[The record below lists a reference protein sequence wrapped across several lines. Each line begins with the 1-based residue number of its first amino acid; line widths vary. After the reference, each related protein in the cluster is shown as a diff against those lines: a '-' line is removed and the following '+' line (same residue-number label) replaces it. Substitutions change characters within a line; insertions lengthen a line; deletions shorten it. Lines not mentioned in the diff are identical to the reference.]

1 MGLISR
7 HSIDA
12 VVEANDIVEV
22 VSSYVMLDKK
32 SALNHFGLCPFHE
45 EKTPSFSV
53 SPGKQIFYCF
63 GCQKGGNVIKFIQEI
78 EHLSY
83 PEAIRFLAER
93 AGVAIEETEDDEWKE
108 RYSKRQKAYEALN
121 EAAGFYY
128 QSLESDPGREARDYL
143 ARRGVDRRLY
153 RRYGLGYAP
162 SKGDSLYRHLR
173 AKGIPDEAMLD
184 AGLILPSQRQ
194 DDSYYDFFRHRVMF
208 PIIDTAGRVLAFGG
222 RAMVNK
228 GPKYINTSETLVYH
242 KGRHLFGMP
251 QAAKSESHAFLLVE
265 GYMDVLALAR
275 AGITSAVAPL
285 GTALTAYQ
293 AKLIGRYKEAVSIL
307 MDSDRAGIEA
317 ALRAGERLDE
327 AGIRSR
333 YILLKGAKDPDD
345 YLQLFGRERLLAA
358 LDETYDR
365 TGYRLALLKQ
375 QTEDSIGVPK
385 RDYRDKALDL
395 LAQEPDST
403 RRELYGGHL
412 AKALHISRRAVT
424 EEIERRRNLLQKEEG
439 TASGQEE
446 VRLVKGVKAKDPSM
460 PTVLELTLLVMLA
473 NNNRLVD
480 LGPNLQKEL
489 PEGYALNDEVR
500 ELLMSDALLSGITE
514 SDFNGTF
521 AKGIAAQSIRDA
533 GDGILTAAS
542 LHTIVDNILVH
553 DEKEDE
559 PGKNQENDNDPDR
572 VHSAIQQQFHAI
584 EESRLSPEAER
595 RVYQQKLSEQ
605 RLVNWRREASRL
617 NEMAREL
624 ELEGQDEDAGEYYAR
639 AATLTTAAFAYRMML
654 RGEERL

>member
-121 EAAGFYY
+121 EAAGF
-128 QSLESDPGREARDYL
+128 
-143 ARRGVDRRLY
+143 

-412 AKALHISRRAVT
+412 AKELHISRRAVT

-572 VHSAIQQQFHAI
+572 
-584 EESRLSPEAER
+584 
-595 RVYQQKLSEQ
+595 
-605 RLVNWRREASRL
+605 ASRL